1 MKRRFPKSEMRGLC
15 AVVVILLVTALCV
28 VWWQGTAERDVV
40 PAMSD
45 AERSALAD
53 FESQM
58 AADTAAGPSWSA
70 SEPSSRGELFAFNP
84 NTADASTLRRLGLTD
99 RQISNLMKYRAA
111 GGRWRSADDFSRLY
125 GLSAAEFERLR
136 PYVVI
141 APLDGEAVSRT
152 GRGEA
157 ASRTDRQRDYV
168 KVEKLPAG
176 TKVNLATADTTLLKQ
191 IPGIGSWYARKICRY
206 RESLGGF
213 VSLAQLAE
221 VEGLPEGLA
230 EWFEPIREPK
240 VRQLDINHATFSQL
254 VRHPYLSYEQVKA
267 VFDYRRKFGALKSLD
282 ELQLT
287 GLFTA
292 SDLARLRPYV
302 VFR

>member
-1 MKRRFPKSEMRGLC
+1 MKRGFPKSELRGLF
-15 AVVVILLVTALCV
+15 AVLVILFVTALCK
-28 VWWQGTAERDVV
+28 VWWQGTAVRSDVSAV
-40 PAMSD
+40 SD
-45 AERSALAD
+45 AERSALAA
-53 FESQM
+53 FESQVPD
-58 AADTAAGPSWSA
+58 ASAAGPSS
-70 SEPSSRGELFAFNP
+70 PSSQPVSRGELFAFNP
-84 NTADASTLRRLGLTD
+84 NTADEATLRRLGLTD

-136 PYVVI
+136 PYVVVE
-141 APLDGEAVSRT
+141 PLAGEAVGRN
-152 GRGEA
+152 GRGETA
-157 ASRTDRQRDYV
+157 PRAHGRQDYV
-168 KVEKLPAG
+168 KAEKLPAG
-176 TKVNLATADTTLLKQ
+176 TKVNLVTADTTLLKQ

-213 VSLAQLAE
+213 VSLAQLSE

-230 EWFEPIREPK
+230 EWFEPIRQPQ
-240 VRQLDINHATFSQL
+240 VRPLDINHATFSQL

-267 VFDYRRKFGALKSLD
+267 VFDYRRKYGALKSLD

-292 SDLARLRPYV
+292 ADVARLRPYV
-302 VFR
+302 AFR

>member
-1 MKRRFPKSEMRGLC
+1 MKRGFPKSELRGLC
-15 AVVVILLVTALCV
+15 AVVVIIFVTALCK
-28 VWWQGTAERDVV
+28 VWWQGAAVRSDVSAV
-40 PAMSD
+40 SD
-45 AERSALAD
+45 AERSALAA
-53 FESQM
+53 FESQV
-58 AADTAAGPSWSA
+58 ADESADVPSW
-70 SEPSSRGELFAFNP
+70 PSSQPGSRGELFAFNP
-84 NTADASTLRRLGLTD
+84 NTADEATLRRLGLTD

-136 PYVVI
+136 PYVVVE
-141 APLDGEAVSRT
+141 PLAGKTAGQS
-152 GRGEA
+152 GRDETA
-157 ASRTDRQRDYV
+157 HRADHRQDFV

-176 TKVNLATADTTLLKQ
+176 TKVNLITADTTLLKQ

-213 VSLAQLAE
+213 VSLAQLSE

-230 EWFEPIREPK
+230 VWFEPIREPK

-287 GLFTA
+287 GLFTPA
-292 SDLARLRPYV
+292 DLARLRPYV